1 MFTNKLAAVASA
13 LVLASSVYA
22 GQGQICPDINDIK
35 AEGMTMAEVIM
46 NNLYFSY
53 NLSNYNTES
62 TWGFVIAPIEAESS
76 DEAIDTANDILSLMS
91 APGVPQE
98 DENGFICTYE
108 TGNQDI
114 VAAAINAN
122 HMMSP
127 SQLKYYI
134 QKVRK

>member
-76 DEAIDTANDILSLMS
+76 GEAIDTANDILSTMS
-91 APGVPQE
+91 SPGVPQE

-114 VAAAINAN
+114 LAAAINAN
-122 HMMSP
+122 QMMSP
-127 SQLKYYI
+127 SQLKSYI
-134 QKVRK
+134 QKIRK